1 MPKAPAKRPDA
12 YRSLYLAVQE
22 ILNDEAPSNA
32 AHREWLL
39 TRLMPQRLC
48 RSSANMMSGIG
59 NYWIASCESTKGR
72 RHDRT
77 YH

>member
-39 TRLMPQRLC
+39 TRLE
-48 RSSANMMSGIG
+48 A
-59 NYWIASCESTKGR
+59 TKAMQKFGQYDERHRQLLDNFLRKHR
-72 RHDRT
+72 RPT
-77 YH
+77 P